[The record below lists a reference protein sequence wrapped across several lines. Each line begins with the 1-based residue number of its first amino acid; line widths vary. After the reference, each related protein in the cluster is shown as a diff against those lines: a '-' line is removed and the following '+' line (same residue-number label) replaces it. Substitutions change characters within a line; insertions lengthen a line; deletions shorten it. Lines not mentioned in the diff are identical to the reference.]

1 MGSVWDGIEM
11 EKGSKNVVVNAIKGF
26 KLTEGVAVLVMTS
39 QQYRL

>member
-11 EKGSKNVVVNAIKGF
+11 EKGSKNVANAIKGF